1 MTEIKQ
7 KIDIA
12 VQRTKVLKQI
22 QYLKVRILPLL
33 HKDYVAA
40 RKDLTSIITYKSD
53 FTLFDVIMFHYRY
66 KKLKAMYLFTIKLYH
81 SLRAYLKT
89 LI

>member
-12 VQRTKVLKQI
+12 DKRTKILKHI
-22 QYLKVRILPLL
+22 QDLKTRTLPLL
-33 HKDYVAA
+33 HKDYVDA

-53 FTLFDVIMFHYRY
+53 FTLFDVIMFHYHY
-66 KKLKAMYLFTIKLYH
+66 KKLKTIYLFTIELYK

-89 LI
+89 LV

>member
-1 MTEIKQ
+1 MTDIKQ

-12 VQRTKVLKQI
+12 IQRTKVLKQI
-22 QYLKVRILPLL
+22 QDLKTRTLPLL
-33 HKDYVAA
+33 HNDYVDA
-40 RKDLTSIITYKSD
+40 RKDLTSIITYKND

-66 KKLKAMYLFTIKLYH
+66 KRLKATYLFAIELYK

>member
-1 MTEIKQ
+1 MTDIKQ

-22 QYLKVRILPLL
+22 QDLKTRTLPLL
-33 HKDYVAA
+33 HKDYVDA

-66 KKLKAMYLFTIKLYH
+66 KKLKATYLFTIELYH

>member
-22 QYLKVRILPLL
+22 QDLKTRTLPLL

-66 KKLKAMYLFTIKLYH
+66 KRLKAMYLFAIELYH